1 MDGKHNKNNG
11 SSTMIIT
18 TTTIAKSSKLP
29 SLDIIGNKKERR
41 GGHASS
47 LSSILRFTFVVV
59 VLHYLPIPTTTIN
72 KQNNKQN
79 KGRGGFKEEVGL

>member
-1 MDGKHNKNNG
+1 MDGKHNKNSG
-11 SSTMIIT
+11 SSTMNTT

-47 LSSILRFTFVVV
+47 LSSI
-59 VLHYLPIPTTTIN
+59 
-72 KQNNKQN
+72 
-79 KGRGGFKEEVGL
+79 